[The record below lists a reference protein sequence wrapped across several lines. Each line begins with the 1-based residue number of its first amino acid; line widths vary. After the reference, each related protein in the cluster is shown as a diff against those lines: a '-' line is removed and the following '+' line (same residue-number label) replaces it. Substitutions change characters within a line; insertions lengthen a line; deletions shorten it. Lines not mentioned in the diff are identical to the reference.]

1 VSSIVP
7 ACSLDGPGSTGRY
20 PDRMATPSRDTD
32 KRERLAYETATPEQ
46 VAEARVN
53 AHRRL
58 ADSEANH
65 TPEYWAALR
74 ERLGLPARA
83 A

>member
-1 VSSIVP
+1 
-7 ACSLDGPGSTGRY
+7 
-20 PDRMATPSRDTD
+20 MATPSRDTD
-32 KRERLAYETATPEQ
+32 EREHLTYSTATPEQ
-46 VAEARVN
+46 VAEARVS
-53 AHRRL
+53 AQHKL

-74 ERLGLPARA
+74 KRLGLPARA